1 MVRCGAAPWRQLAAA
16 DHLLRIIG
24 CGGEGEWDSRVTRW
38 QININIS
45 AASRLRPEHGL
56 LSSPLPP
63 DLSCCTPPRPR
74 NLGTSGSGLETRL
87 PPVRSGAGRCGLP
100 EIWRLA
106 VTYRA
111 WQDRAGIVRSR
122 KLQWAVGQGRA
133 RTVLLQR
140 SAAGVQCAD
149 LAAGSRAARPQ
160 PSVTQSDASDSD
172 PGPRLPG
179 SRNTAGAGA
188 GHGSWYSW
196 QLAWK
201 LSWQLTADCWLL
213 LCSYQLSLDTGR
225 GPATWHTE
233 TDCTGPLSPATIGL
247 GLLIHKCVNVVL
259 LAMSLWYDDGINMR
273 KDTKEHNVRKTTET
287 V

>member
-1 MVRCGAAPWRQLAAA
+1 MWSSNQQQQRTTCLELSVVVGVGRE
-16 DHLLRIIG
+16 
-24 CGGEGEWDSRVTRW
+24 GGEDSRVTRW

-74 NLGTSGSGLETRL
+74 NLGTAGSGLQTRV

-122 KLQWAVGQGRA
+122 KLQWAVGLGRA

-140 SAAGVQCAD
+140 SVSSVQIWRQVAEPR
-149 LAAGSRAARPQ
+149 GRSRAWLRATPATLIPVRGCQ
-160 PSVTQSDASDSD
+160 E
-172 PGPRLPG
+172 
-179 SRNTAGAGA
+179 AGTRRE
-188 GHGSWYSW
+188 
-196 QLAWK
+196 LE
-201 LSWQLTADCWLL
+201 
-213 LCSYQLSLDTGR
+213 LDTGADTADSWR
-225 GPATWHTE
+225 GNSPDSWLLTAT
-233 TDCTGPLSPATIGL
+233 
-247 GLLIHKCVNVVL
+247 VL
-259 LAMSLWYDDGINMR
+259 LSAFTWYRTWAGNMAHW
-273 KDTKEHNVRKTTET
+273 DWLHWTTVT
-287 V
+287 SHHRPAYS